1 MAASDSIR
9 KSKRPIRGW
18 RTYRSMAGKVVKEI
32 QIANDSE
39 CPGVAIYFR
48 DSTQFYIQ
56 VHPSIEF
63 RPELGKLTKN
73 DILTLHGYP
82 VFKEVKR

>member
-9 KSKRPIRGW
+9 KPKRPVRGW

-48 DSTQFYIQ
+48 DSTQFYIG

-63 RPELGKLTKN
+63 KPELGKLTRD
-73 DILTLHGYP
+73 DILVLRGYP
-82 VFKEVKR
+82 TFKEIRR